1 MGHWV
6 ESVRIVT
13 KKQWNHKNSYK
24 CHFKFSVCV
33 LKGKIVSNTFHFCN
47 CSHLIYTIYIFIS
60 FFNSRMV
67 NGTIKVLTL
76 AKIIF
81 YFIVVLICIER
92 ISIKYERV
100 FSKSE
105 SLEIINDFHWQ
116 VVKFYWFKQLEMGH
130 WI

>member
-1 MGHWV
+1 
-6 ESVRIVT
+6 
-13 KKQWNHKNSYK
+13 
-24 CHFKFSVCV
+24 
-33 LKGKIVSNTFHFCN
+33 
-47 CSHLIYTIYIFIS
+47 
-60 FFNSRMV
+60 MV

-105 SLEIINDFHWQ
+105 SLEIINDFH
-116 VVKFYWFKQLEMGH
+116 
-130 WI
+130 